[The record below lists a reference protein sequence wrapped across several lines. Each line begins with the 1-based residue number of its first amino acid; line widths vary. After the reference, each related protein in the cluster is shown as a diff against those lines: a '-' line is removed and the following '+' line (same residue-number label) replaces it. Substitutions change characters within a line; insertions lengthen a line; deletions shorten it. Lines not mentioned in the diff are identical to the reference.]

1 MTGQNLF
8 RKRASLD
15 SKDAQ
20 RPRRSRCL
28 RTSEV
33 LRLQQTMM
41 FSRTVV
47 DHDPRVPAD
56 AVASC
61 RRVAPSVARGRRI
74 ETSRACSTDSLDAYT
89 YYGSNQA
96 SSRVR
101 TENEADSEPC
111 YFRDRMVEMV
121 RVMARQCLTPPWSR
135 CDGKVAL
142 NQSNG
147 LFAGTMA
154 GLERR

>member
-56 AVASC
+56 AVTVFDTPVPW
-61 RRVAPSVARGRRI
+61 RVPGGDLHVPVQQIVANI
-74 ETSRACSTDSLDAYT
+74 YVSR
-89 YYGSNQA
+89 
-96 SSRVR
+96 
-101 TENEADSEPC
+101 
-111 YFRDRMVEMV
+111 
-121 RVMARQCLTPPWSR
+121 
-135 CDGKVAL
+135 
-142 NQSNG
+142 
-147 LFAGTMA
+147 
-154 GLERR
+154 